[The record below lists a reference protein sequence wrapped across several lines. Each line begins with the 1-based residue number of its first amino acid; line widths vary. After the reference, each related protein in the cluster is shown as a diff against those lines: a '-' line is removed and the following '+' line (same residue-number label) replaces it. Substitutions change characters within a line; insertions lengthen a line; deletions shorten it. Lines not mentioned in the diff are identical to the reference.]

1 MTDKP
6 TRVVLHWVLC
16 AWLVL
21 VTVAAFFWAPSA
33 AGFKGES
40 ARIVFFHVPQ
50 AWVAVLAFCVNL
62 VASLRYLRKRNPLDD
77 ARAAAAARL
86 GLIFSVLATVT
97 GSIFANVMWN
107 SFWNWDPREVSIVI
121 LLLIYA
127 AYFALREAVPDDERR
142 ASLSAAYAVLAFV
155 TMPFLVFVVPRI
167 YWSLHPDTII
177 GATGK
182 LKLQMESRMLQT
194 LLGSLVGF
202 TGLFVWLYT
211 LDVRLARVRLARRGR
226 EEE

>member
-1 MTDKP
+1 MTENR
-6 TRVVLHWVLC
+6 TRTLLHWLLGAWVL
-16 AWLVL
+16 AVI
-21 VTVAAFFWAPSA
+21 VAAFFYAPAA

-62 VASLRYLRKRNPLDD
+62 VASLRYLLRRDPLDD

-107 SFWNWDPREVSIVI
+107 SFWNWDPREVSIAI

-127 AYFALREAVPDDERR
+127 AYFALREAIPDEERR
-142 ASLSAAYAVLAFV
+142 ASLAAAYAVLAFV

-182 LKLQMESRMLQT
+182 LKLQMESRMLQV
-194 LLGSLVGF
+194 LFGSLAGF
-202 TGLFVWLYT
+202 TGLFFWLYT
-211 LDVRLARVRLARRGR
+211 LDVRLARVRLARRDR
-226 EEE
+226 EEA